1 MAKLKKRKDGRYQR
15 KVTLSDGRQK
25 VVYGRTLADLESAA
39 RAVLSDD
46 SAGLE
51 VGNHTT
57 VGEWAKIWLI
67 SYKSDLRY
75 STVEMYRNAYNN
87 HIMDV
92 IGHMELRDV
101 RQVHVRAVMSG
112 VAEKSE
118 SLQHKV
124 LITMQQIFDAAIQN
138 RLIARNPAK
147 GIKIT
152 PHSHPQR
159 PQYLSPA
166 QAKILM
172 ESVMEP
178 RALVFCALCLYC
190 GLRREEAL
198 GLQWAD
204 ISGGHLVVARA
215 VTFGKNEALPTTELK
230 NKSSCRI
237 LPLPRALQDILAKTP
252 RESKYVVTAA
262 NGKDMTRSA
271 YRRMWDIHVRRAVGF
286 DVHAHM
292 LRHTYATMLYRSGVD
307 LRTAQ
312 QLLGHSSIEMTA
324 RIYTHLEAEDSLRVV
339 DRLDTY
345 LYSIGSSPSA
355 G

>member
-15 KVTLSDGRQK
+15 KITLSDGRQR
-25 VVYGRTLADLESAA
+25 VVYGKTLAELNAA
-39 RAVLSDD
+39 ADALREQDN
-46 SAGLE
+46 AGLE
-51 VGNHTT
+51 VGDHTT
-57 VGEWAKIWLI
+57 VGEWAKIWLA

-87 HIMDV
+87 HIMAV
-92 IGHMELRDV
+92 IGGMELRDV
-101 RQVHVRAVMSG
+101 RQVHVRNVMSG
-112 VAEKSE
+112 VANKSE

-124 LITMQQIFDAAIQN
+124 LLTMRQIFGTAIEN
-138 RLIARNPAK
+138 GLIARNPADK
-147 GIKIT
+147 TKIT
-152 PHSHPQR
+152 PHATPNR

-166 QAKILM
+166 QVSTLM
-172 ESVMEP
+172 DSVMEP
-178 RALVFCALCLYC
+178 RALAFCALCLYC

-204 ISGGHLVVARA
+204 ISGGQLVVARA

-237 LPLPRALQDILAKTP
+237 LPVPRALQEILDRTP
-252 RESKYVVTAA
+252 RESKYIVPAA
-262 NGKDMTRSA
+262 DGREMTRSA

-286 DVHAHM
+286 DIHAHM
-292 LRHTYATMLYRSGVD
+292 LRHTYATMLYRAGVD

-312 QLLGHSSIEMTA
+312 QLMGHSSIEMTA

-345 LYSIGSSPSA
+345 LDA
-355 G
+355 VCLAK